1 MENIGRFYRMMA
13 YRHLRAAM
21 TGSMKNIE
29 ELQNVMSATL
39 SLITID
45 IMEGGMSELGL
56 HLKGFKRLQ
65 ILSNRL
71 QSPIQKLCKTER
83 YLKTVFYCQ
92 STLSRS
98 TDCGL
103 PPLPW
108 PSHLLESDAADES
121 IDNHCLQHT
130 YGVTHTLLRFIHNIK
145 TLSRH
150 LAYYSSRG
158 LNLPD
163 ALERE
168 RAAVGEKLLLWN
180 IECEEIVLFDES
192 EAAHLAAKITKLHVL
207 AFSYAIQVFYMT
219 HLVLPVDLGELSNGE
234 IAVKLQ
240 HQVSCVAS
248 CLRKIEVIKRDNPGV
263 FRKPMAP
270 IMWPGYIASCEAEP
284 EDRGLWL
291 EWWEGMLRYRIG
303 NIQPL
308 WNAVQ
313 GTWRSRDEDAFGL
326 SGRGEGSSDS
336 QCLSRCLP
344 LWRGFLRGRQDM
356 IFAL

>member
-1 MENIGRFYRMMA
+1 
-13 YRHLRAAM
+13 
-21 TGSMKNIE
+21 
-29 ELQNVMSATL
+29 
-39 SLITID
+39 
-45 IMEGGMSELGL
+45 MSEYWL

-65 ILSNRL
+65 ILCDRL

-103 PPLPW
+103 RPLPW
-108 PSHLLESDAADES
+108 PSHLLESDVADDS

-150 LAYYSSRG
+150 LTYYSLQG
-158 LNLPD
+158 LSLPNG
-163 ALERE
+163 LERE
-168 RAAVGEKLLLWN
+168 RVAVGEKLLLWN
-180 IECEEIVLFDES
+180 IECEEIVLFDQS
-192 EAAHLAAKITKLHVL
+192 EAARLTAKITRLHVL

-219 HLVLPVDLGELSNGE
+219 HLVLPVDLGDPTNDE

-240 HQVSCVAS
+240 QQISQVAS
-248 CLRKIEVIKRDNPGV
+248 CLQRIEIIKRDNPRV

-270 IMWPGYIASCEAEP
+270 ILWPGYIASCEAEP
-284 EDRGLWL
+284 GNRDLWL
-291 EWWEGMLRYRIG
+291 EWWADMRRYQIG

-313 GTWRSRDEDAFGL
+313 ETWKSRDEDTFGL
-326 SGRGEGSSDS
+326 SGRGEGNSHN
-336 QCLSRCLP
+336 QGLSRCLP